1 MRKNIIY
8 AVITLVVCIGS
19 SSFKQ
24 VCNDNDVEASYK
36 EKLPVKNMPGKSATG
51 TKSFTSLQS
60 SGDISRE

>member
-36 EKLPVKNMPGKSATG
+36 EKLPVNICPVKA
-51 TKSFTSLQS
+51 Q
-60 SGDISRE
+60 RELNLSPLYNLLEI

>member
-36 EKLPVKNMPGKSATG
+36 GKIPVEICPVKAQQELNLSP
-51 TKSFTSLQS
+51 LYNLLE
-60 SGDISRE
+60 I

>member
-36 EKLPVKNMPGKSATG
+36 EKLPVNICPVKV
-51 TKSFTSLQS
+51 Q
-60 SGDISRE
+60 RELNLSPLYNLLEI

>member
-24 VCNDNDVEASYK
+24 VCNDNDVEASYR
-36 EKLPVKNMPGKSATG
+36 EKIPGEICPVKAQQELNLSP
-51 TKSFTSLQS
+51 LYNLLE
-60 SGDISRE
+60 I

>member
-36 EKLPVKNMPGKSATG
+36 ENIPVEICPVKAQQELNLSP
-51 TKSFTSLQS
+51 LYNLLE
-60 SGDISRE
+60 I

>member
-8 AVITLVVCIGS
+8 AVITLFVCIGS

-36 EKLPVKNMPGKSATG
+36 ETIPVEICPVKAQQELNLSP
-51 TKSFTSLQS
+51 LYNLLE
-60 SGDISRE
+60 I

>member
-1 MRKNIIY
+1 MRKKMIY

-36 EKLPVKNMPGKSATG
+36 EKIPVKIWPVNQQQE
-51 TKSFTSLQS
+51 LN
-60 SGDISRE
+60 ISPLYNLLEI